1 MEFRAAVFPHGLAER
16 SEAKDD
22 APLRLLPHALR
33 MASLQAPHLWF
44 GYIVLAPATTLH
56 PFHDKSF
63 GDIHKNMIA
72 HSSPRGVRLLA
83 GTGYAWLGCEKEFQ
97 AFFWSDDEYVM
108 NLSN

>member
-1 MEFRAAVFPHGLAER
+1 MSDIRIKIGCWRRGVIGIMEFRAAVFPHGLAER

-33 MASLQAPHLWF
+33 MASLQASHPWF
-44 GYIVLAPATTLH
+44 RYMVLAPATTLH

-72 HSSPRGVRLLA
+72 HLPLVV
-83 GTGYAWLGCEKEFQ
+83 F
-97 AFFWSDDEYVM
+97 AF
-108 NLSN
+108 

>member
-1 MEFRAAVFPHGLAER
+1 
-16 SEAKDD
+16 
-22 APLRLLPHALR
+22 
-33 MASLQAPHLWF
+33 
-44 GYIVLAPATTLH
+44 VLAPATTLH

-97 AFFWSDDEYVM
+97 AFFWSDDAYIM